1 MIRRLLATVGPEHAR
16 ALRAYLASLVVYGV
30 LLGVSFGLL
39 MPVLD
44 AVLVDQ
50 PGRAA
55 RWLIALVVAS
65 VATWLAYHDQAM
77 RQFRLSSA
85 LLRGLYGRIGAHVVE
100 LPMGW
105 FAQDKVGWFTRL
117 VGHGVFSVATV
128 LDLLRPIVTAVTSS
142 VVVLV
147 FLLFLDWR
155 IAIAVAIT
163 APVVVLAF
171 RLSGALSA
179 RTDRAV
185 EAAAAEAA
193 GRAVEFAQTQ
203 QVLRAFGR
211 SGQDFAL
218 LDDALR
224 AQHRAGRTQI
234 TAGMTSVNFG
244 ALAVQ
249 LALTVAL
256 VVGVLLAESGALQPA
271 QLLAALVVVTRLTDT
286 VSGVAAAGMWGRAA
300 RGALDRIDELLAAPT
315 LPAPQRPALPGEA
328 GIELRDVR
336 FGYAGH
342 PVLDGVS
349 LTVPARGTTAVVGP
363 SGAGKTTLLR
373 LIARF
378 WDVDGGAVLVSG
390 ADVRELS
397 SPDLMSQLSV
407 VFQDVQLFDGTIE
420 DNVRAG
426 RSDATDEQVRDAARA
441 ARVDEIVAR
450 LPQGWQTRVGE
461 GGTALSGGERQRV
474 SIARALLKD
483 APIVLLDEATSALD
497 AENEAAV
504 TAALAALAENRML
517 LVVTHRLSTVAAADQ
532 IVVLEGG
539 RLVEQGRHADL
550 LARGGRYAD
559 FWQQRSRAAGWRLR
573 QEALRTEGTR

>member
-1 MIRRLLATVGPEHAR
+1 MIRRLLATAGPEHAR

-30 LLGVSFGLL
+30 LLGASFGLL
-39 MPVLD
+39 IPVLD
-44 AVLVDQ
+44 AVLLDE

-55 RWLIALVVAS
+55 RWLIALLVAS
-65 VATWLAYHDQAM
+65 AATWLAYHDQAM

-85 LLRGLYGRIGAHVVE
+85 LLRGLSTRIGAHVVE

-105 FAQDKVGWFTRL
+105 FGQDKVGWFTRL
-117 VGHGVFSVATV
+117 IGHGIFSVATV
-128 LDLLRPIVTAVTSS
+128 LDLLRPLVTAVSTSI
-142 VVVLV
+142 VVLI

-155 IAIAVAIT
+155 IAIAVAVT

-171 RLSGALSA
+171 RLSGMLSA

-218 LDDALR
+218 LDDALLS
-224 AQHRAGRTQI
+224 QHRASRAQI
-234 TAGMTSVNFG
+234 TTGMTSVNFG

-256 VVGVLLAESGALQPA
+256 VVGVLRVEGGGVAPAE
-271 QLLAALVVVTRLTDT
+271 LLAALVVVTRLTDT

-300 RGALDRIDELLAAPT
+300 RAALDRIDELLATPVLPT
-315 LPAPQRPALPGEA
+315 PSRSVVPGEP

-336 FGYAGH
+336 FAYAGH
-342 PVLDGVS
+342 TVLDGVE
-349 LTVPARGTTAVVGP
+349 LVVPARGTTAIVGP

-378 WDVDGGAVLVSG
+378 WDVDGGAVRVSG

-397 SPDLMSQLSV
+397 SADLMSQLSV

-426 RSDATDEQVRDAARA
+426 RPDATDEQVHDAARA

-450 LPQGWQTRVGE
+450 LPDGWRTNVGE

-474 SIARALLKD
+474 SIARALVKD

-497 AENEAAV
+497 AENEVAV
-504 TAALAALAENRML
+504 TQALAALARDRTL

-532 IVVLEGG
+532 IVVLAEG
-539 RLVEQGRHADL
+539 RIVERGRHEEL
-550 LARGGRYAD
+550 LARNGRYAD
-559 FWQQRSRAAGWRLR
+559 FWHQRSKAAGWRLR
-573 QEALRTEGTR
+573 TEGTA

>member
-1 MIRRLLATVGPEHAR
+1 MIRRLLATAGPEHAR
-16 ALRAYLASLVVYGV
+16 ALRAYLASLVTYGV

-39 MPVLD
+39 VPVLD
-44 AVLVDQ
+44 GVFTDD

-55 RWLIALVVAS
+55 RWLIALVVACA
-65 VATWLAYHDQAM
+65 ATWLAYHTQAM

-105 FAQDKVGWFTRL
+105 FGQDKVGWFTRL
-117 VGHGVFSVATV
+117 IGHGVFSVATV
-128 LDLLRPIVTAVTSS
+128 LDLLRPIVTALCTS
-142 VVVLV
+142 VVVLI

-155 IAIAVAIT
+155 IAVAVVIT
-163 APVVVLAF
+163 APVVVLAL

-185 EAAAAEAA
+185 ETAAAEAA

-218 LDDALR
+218 LDSALL

-256 VVGVLLAESGALQPA
+256 VVGVFRVEGGVLAPA
-271 QLLAALVVVTRLTDT
+271 QLLAALVVITRLTDT
-286 VSGVAAAGMWGRAA
+286 VSGVTAVGMWGRAA
-300 RGALDRIDELLAAPT
+300 RGALDRIDELLAAPS
-315 LPAPQRPALPGEA
+315 LPAPTRPVAPGEP

-342 PVLDGVS
+342 TVLDGIDLV
-349 LTVPARGTTAVVGP
+349 VPACGTTAIVGP

-378 WDVDGGAVLVSG
+378 WDVDGGTIKVSG

-397 SPDLMSQLSV
+397 SPDLMSQLST
-407 VFQDVQLFDGTIE
+407 VFQDVQLFDGSIE

-426 RSDATDEQVRDAARA
+426 RPGATSDQVRDAARA

-450 LPQGWQTRVGE
+450 LPEGWQTRVGE

-504 TAALAALAENRML
+504 TAALAALARDRTV
-517 LVVTHRLSTVAAADQ
+517 LVVTHRLATVAAADQ

-539 RLVEQGRHADL
+539 RLVERGRHEEL
-550 LARGGRYAD
+550 LSANGRYAD
-559 FWQQRSRAAGWRLR
+559 FWHQCSRAAGWRLR
-573 QEALRTEGTR
+573 PAEGTA

>member
-1 MIRRLLATVGPEHAR
+1 MIRRLLATTGPEHAR

-39 MPVLD
+39 IPVLD
-44 AVLVDQ
+44 AVLVDD
-50 PGRAA
+50 PGHAA
-55 RWLIALVVAS
+55 RWLIALLVAS
-65 VATWLAYHDQAM
+65 AATWLAYHDQAM

-85 LLRGLYGRIGAHVVE
+85 LLRGLSARIGAHVVE

-105 FAQDKVGWFTRL
+105 FGQDKVGWFTRL
-117 VGHGVFSVATV
+117 IGHGIFSVATV
-128 LDLLRPIVTAVTSS
+128 LDLLRPIVTAVSTSI
-142 VVVLV
+142 VVLV

-155 IAIAVAIT
+155 IAIAVAVT
-163 APVVVLAF
+163 APIVVLAF
-171 RLSGALSA
+171 RLSGVLSA

-193 GRAVEFAQTQ
+193 SRAVEFAQTQ

-211 SGQDFAL
+211 SGQDFAQ

-224 AQHRAGRTQI
+224 TQYQASRAQI
-234 TAGMTSVNFG
+234 TTGMTSVNFG

-256 VVGVLLAESGALQPA
+256 VVGVLRVEGGGLAPSE
-271 QLLAALVVVTRLTDT
+271 LLAALVVVTRLTDT

-300 RGALDRIDELLAAPT
+300 RAALDRIDELLATPV
-315 LPAPQRPALPGEA
+315 LPAPRTSAVPGA
-328 GIELRDVR
+328 PGIELRDVH
-336 FGYAGH
+336 FGYAGQT
-342 PVLDGVS
+342 VLDGVD
-349 LTVPARGTTAVVGP
+349 LVVPARGTTAVVGP

-378 WDVDGGAVLVSG
+378 WDVDGGAVRVSG

-397 SPDLMSQLSV
+397 SVELMSQISV

-426 RSDATDEQVRDAARA
+426 RPDATDDQVRDAARA
-441 ARVDEIVAR
+441 ARVDEIVDR
-450 LPQGWQTRVGE
+450 LPDGWRTRVGE

-497 AENEAAV
+497 AENEAGV
-504 TAALAALAENRML
+504 TQALAALARDRTL

-532 IVVLEGG
+532 IVVLADG
-539 RLVEQGRHADL
+539 RIVERGRHEEL
-550 LARGGRYAD
+550 LANGGRYAD
-559 FWQQRSRAAGWRLR
+559 FWHQRSRAAGWRLR
-573 QEALRTEGTR
+573 SEGSV

>member
-1 MIRRLLATVGPEHAR
+1 MIRRLLATAGPEHTR
-16 ALRAYLASLVVYGV
+16 ALRAYLASLAVYGV
-30 LLGVSFGLL
+30 LLGVSSGLL
-39 MPVLD
+39 IPVLG
-44 AVLVDQ
+44 AVLGDD

-55 RWLIALVVAS
+55 RWLIALLAAS
-65 VATWLAYHDQAM
+65 VATWLAYHGQAM

-105 FAQDKVGWFTRL
+105 FGQDKVGWFTRL
-117 VGHGVFSVATV
+117 IGNGVFSVATV
-128 LDLLRPIVTAVTSS
+128 LDLLRPLVTAVCTST
-142 VVVLV
+142 VVLI
-147 FLLFLDWR
+147 FLVVLDWR
-155 IAIAVAIT
+155 IALAVLIT
-163 APVVVLAF
+163 APIVVLAF

-179 RTDRAV
+179 RTDRVV

-193 GRAVEFAQTQ
+193 SRAVEFAQTQ

-224 AQHRAGRTQI
+224 AQHRASRTQI
-234 TAGMTSVNFG
+234 TTGMTSVNFG

-249 LALTVAL
+249 LALIVAL
-256 VVGVLLAESGALQPA
+256 VVGVLHVVAPA
-271 QLLAALVVVTRLTDT
+271 PLLAALVVVTRLTDT

-300 RGALDRIDELLAAPT
+300 RAALDRIDELLATPA
-315 LPAPQRPALPGEA
+315 LPAPQRPVAPGEP
-328 GIELRDVR
+328 GIELREVS

-342 PVLDGVS
+342 TVLDDIDLV
-349 LTVPARGTTAVVGP
+349 VPARGTTAVVGP

-378 WDVDGGAVLVSG
+378 WDVDDGAVLVSG

-397 SPDLMSQLSV
+397 SADLMTQLSV

-426 RSDATDEQVRDAARA
+426 RPGATGEQVREAARA

-497 AENEAAV
+497 AENEAAI
-504 TAALAALAENRML
+504 TEALHALAANRTL

-532 IVVLEGG
+532 IVVLEHG
-539 RLVEQGRHADL
+539 RLVERGRHEEL
-550 LARGGRYAD
+550 LERGGRYAD
-559 FWQQRSRAAGWRLR
+559 FWHRRSQAAGWRLR
-573 QEALRTEGTR
+573 SEEMA

>member
-16 ALRAYLASLVVYGV
+16 ALRAYLAALVVYGV

-39 MPVLD
+39 IPVLE
-44 AVLVDQ
+44 AVFTND

-65 VATWLAYHDQAM
+65 AATWLAYHDQAM

-100 LPMGW
+100 LPLGW
-105 FAQDKVGWFTRL
+105 FGQDKVGWFTRL
-117 VGHGVFSVATV
+117 VGNGVFSVATV
-128 LDLLRPIVTAVTSS
+128 LDLLRPIVTAISS
-142 VVVLV
+142 SLVVLV
-147 FLLFLDWR
+147 FLLLLDWR
-155 IAIAVAIT
+155 LAVAVAVT
-163 APVVVLAF
+163 APVVVLALG
-171 RLSGALSA
+171 LSGTLSA

-185 EAAAAEAA
+185 EAAAAEAV

-203 QVLRAFGR
+203 PVLRAFGR
-211 SGQDFAL
+211 SGQDFGL
-218 LDDALR
+218 LDDALL

-234 TAGMTSVNFG
+234 TAGMTGVNFG

-249 LALTVAL
+249 LALIVA
-256 VVGVLLAESGALQPA
+256 VTVGVLRAEHGALSPA
-271 QLLAALVVVTRLTDT
+271 EMLAALVVVTRLTDT
-286 VSGVAAAGMWGRAA
+286 VSGVTAVGMWGRAA
-300 RGALDRIDELLAAPT
+300 RGALDRIDQLLAEPT
-315 LPAPQRPALPGEA
+315 LPAPHNPLRPGEP

-342 PVLDGVS
+342 TVLDGID
-349 LTVPARGTTAVVGP
+349 LTIPARGTTAVVGP

-378 WDVDGGAVLVSG
+378 WDVDGGEIRLSG

-397 SPDLMSQLSV
+397 GPDLMSQLSV

-426 RSDATDEQVRDAARA
+426 RPEATEEQLDEAARA

-450 LPQGWQTRVGE
+450 LPEGWHTRVGE

-504 TAALAALAENRML
+504 TEALAALAENRTL

-539 RLVEQGRHADL
+539 RLVERGRHQEL
-550 LARGGRYAD
+550 LTQGGRYAD

-573 QEALRTEGTR
+573 PEGT